1 MHASPI
7 RNSALAAAL
16 ALAAIAVAPPAARAQ
31 SYAAPDAGTGV
42 ARIGFVQGSVAVQR
56 GDSDTSTQ
64 AVLNAPVLGADYVTT
79 GAGARAEIQLDD
91 VTALRLGPNVQLRF
105 TRLDASQ
112 REMQLAEGT
121 VDLRVLRANAAP
133 AQIDTPS
140 VAVRPA
146 SEGSIRVS
154 VDADGRT
161 RVAVR
166 SGRADV
172 VTPQGTRSLV
182 PGTTLL
188 AYGPAAQPAIQSEA
202 ALASDD
208 FDRFNADRD
217 VGELRAL
224 SLAYAPP
231 GVAGVNDL
239 ASYGTWYDDT
249 TYGQVWVPTLVSP
262 GWAPYRD
269 GRWAWED
276 RYGWTWIGYEP
287 WGWAPYHYG
296 RWFHHPHRGWAWV
309 PSRAAVAWS
318 PALVSFV
325 TFGGGPGLGFD
336 TIGWLPLAPFE
347 PFYPWWGTG
356 TSFVSFTST
365 AFVPY
370 NAAYWRHWHGDA
382 HYDGI
387 TAVRRQ
393 QFLAGD
399 FAHVVRV
406 PPDRLRTVELVHGS
420 LPVAPTDANLRFS
433 VHPVAPQLA
442 VRTTTFRRTFAGDA
456 AVTPRT
462 PFAQQRAAFE
472 QHRAAFVQQHSAFAQ
487 QHSDAQQHSAVS
499 ARPAE
504 TAPRRTL
511 AAPAIDP
518 WARFGKDRSTT
529 GSVMNRTAP
538 AAHGVTVIDGTA
550 QPSQP
555 APAETRRGA
564 HASAAWSRFEASSPA
579 SSRAET
585 HGVTVHDLSGPR
597 DAAPRTTETTRT
609 PETTR
614 AQPVQQPQYTAPV
627 QRAPQYVAPAPPPP
641 RYVPPPQSA
650 PRTTQSAPAPQS
662 GGRAGASQGH
672 QAEHGSA
679 HH

>member
-16 ALAAIAVAPPAARAQ
+16 ALAALALAPPAARAQ

-42 ARIGFVQGSVAVQR
+42 ARIGFVQGPVAVQR

-105 TRLDASQ
+105 TRLDASR

-146 SEGSIRVS
+146 SEGSVRVS
-154 VDADGRT
+154 VDADGGT

-172 VTPQGTRSLV
+172 LTPQGTRSLV
-182 PGTTLL
+182 PGTTLV
-188 AYGPAAQPAIQSEA
+188 AYGLAAQPVIQYQA

-208 FDRFNADRD
+208 FDRFNGDRD
-217 VGELRAL
+217 IGELRAL

-249 TYGQVWVPTLVSP
+249 TYGQIWVPTLIAP

-309 PSRAAVAWS
+309 PARAAVAWS

-356 TSFVSFTST
+356 ASFVTFNRTS
-365 AFVPY
+365 FVPY
-370 NAAYWRHWHGDA
+370 NPAYWRHWHGDA
-382 HYDGI
+382 RYDGI

-406 PPDRLRTVELVHGS
+406 PPDRLRKIELVHGS
-420 LPVAPTDANLRFS
+420 LPVAPTDANLRFTA
-433 VHPVAPQLA
+433 HPAPPQLA
-442 VRTTTFRRTFAGDA
+442 VRTTTFRRTFAGDS

-462 PFAQQRAAFE
+462 AFAQQRAAFE
-472 QHRAAFVQQHSAFAQ
+472 QH
-487 QHSDAQQHSAVS
+487 
-499 ARPAE
+499 
-504 TAPRRTL
+504 RTL

-518 WARFGKDRSTT
+518 WARFGKDRTTT
-529 GSVMNRTAP
+529 GAVTNRTAP
-538 AAHGVTVIDGTA
+538 AAHGVTVIDGAA

-555 APAETRRGA
+555 APPETRRGA

-579 SSRAET
+579 SSRTET
-585 HGVTVHDLSGPR
+585 HGGVTVHDLSGPHE
-597 DAAPRTTETTRT
+597 AAPRTTETTHAGPARATETTRT
-609 PETTR
+609 TETTR
-614 AQPVQQPQYTAPV
+614 APEVTHA
-627 QRAPQYVAPAPPPP
+627 APAPPP
-641 RYVPPPQSA
+641 RYVPPQSA
-650 PRTTQSAPAPQS
+650 PRTTQSAPAPQ
-662 GGRAGASQGH
+662 GGHAGAQGH
-672 QAEHGSA
+672 HAEHGSA
-679 HH
+679 HR

>member
-7 RNSALAAAL
+7 RNTALAAAL
-16 ALAAIAVAPPAARAQ
+16 ALAACALAPPAARAQ

-79 GAGARAEIQLDD
+79 GAGSRAEIQLDD

-105 TRLDASQ
+105 TRLDPSQ
-112 REMQLAEGT
+112 REVQLAEGT

-146 SEGSIRVS
+146 SEGSVRVS

-188 AYGPAAQPAIQSEA
+188 AYGPAAQPTIQSEA

-224 SLAYAPP
+224 SLVYAPP

-239 ASYGTWYDDT
+239 VSYGTWYDDA
-249 TYGQVWVPTLVSP
+249 TYGEVWVPTVIAP

-296 RWFHHPHRGWAWV
+296 RWFHHPRRGWAWV

-356 TSFVSFTST
+356 TAFVTFNRT

-370 NAAYWRHWHGDA
+370 DAAYWRHWHGDA
-382 HYDGI
+382 RYDGI
-387 TAVRRQ
+387 TAVPKQ

-399 FAHVVRV
+399 FQHVVRV
-406 PPDRLRTVELVHGS
+406 PPDRLRKIELVHGS
-420 LPVAPTDANLRFS
+420 LPVAPTAANLRFS
-433 VHPVAPQLA
+433 AHPVAPQLA
-442 VRTTTFRRTFAGDA
+442 VRTTTFRRAFAGDA

-462 PFAQQRAAFE
+462 PFAQQRAALA
-472 QHRAAFVQQHSAFAQ
+472 QQRAAFAQ
-487 QHSDAQQHSAVS
+487 QHAAVS
-499 ARPAE
+499 ARAPE

-511 AAPAIDP
+511 VAPAVDP
-518 WARFGKDRSTT
+518 WARIGKDRTT
-529 GSVMNRTAP
+529 AGTATNRTAP
-538 AAHGVTVIDGTA
+538 AVHGVTVIDGSA
-550 QPSQP
+550 QP
-555 APAETRRGA
+555 APPEATVRRGA
-564 HASAAWSRFEASSPA
+564 HASAAWSRFEESSPA
-579 SSRAET
+579 S
-585 HGVTVHDLSGPR
+585 
-597 DAAPRTTETTRT
+597 TRT

-614 AQPVQQPQYTAPV
+614 AQPVQQPQYAAPV
-627 QRAPQYVAPAPPPP
+627 QRAPQYTAPAPPVP

-650 PRTTQSAPAPQS
+650 PRTTESAPAQ
-662 GGRAGASQGH
+662 QGH
-672 QAEHGSA
+672 AQPSRSGHAERSSA

>member
-1 MHASPI
+1 MHASSI

-16 ALAAIAVAPPAARAQ
+16 ALAACALAPPAARAQ

-42 ARIGFVQGSVAVQR
+42 ARIGFVQGTVAVQR

-91 VTALRLGPNVQLRF
+91 VTALRLGQNVQLRF
-105 TRLDASQ
+105 TRLDAAQ
-112 REMQLAEGT
+112 REMQLAEGA

-140 VAVRPA
+140 VAIRPA
-146 SEGSIRVS
+146 SEGSVRVS

-172 VTPQGTRSLV
+172 VTSQGTRGLV
-182 PGTTLL
+182 PGTTLV
-188 AYGPAAQPAIQSEA
+188 AYGPAAQPTIQSEA

-217 VGELRAL
+217 TGELRAL

-249 TYGQVWVPTLVSP
+249 TYGQVWVPTVVSP

-309 PSRAAVAWS
+309 PARAAVAWS

-356 TSFVSFTST
+356 TSFVSFNRT

-370 NAAYWRHWHGDA
+370 NTAYWRHWHGDA
-382 HYDGI
+382 RYDGI
-387 TAVRRQ
+387 TAVRKQ

-399 FAHVVRV
+399 FQHVVRV
-406 PPDRLRTVELVHGS
+406 PPDRLRKIELVHGS
-420 LPVAPTDANLRFS
+420 LPVAPTDANLRFTA
-433 VHPVAPQLA
+433 HAVAPELA
-442 VRTTTFRRTFAGDA
+442 VRATTFRRGFAGDA
-456 AVTPRT
+456 AVTPRV
-462 PFAQQRAAFE
+462 PFAQQRAAFA
-472 QHRAAFVQQHSAFAQ
+472 QQNAAFAHPHAAVSAQ
-487 QHSDAQQHSAVS
+487 QHA
-499 ARPAE
+499 
-504 TAPRRTL
+504 
-511 AAPAIDP
+511 
-518 WARFGKDRSTT
+518 
-529 GSVMNRTAP
+529 AP
-538 AAHGVTVIDGTA
+538 AAHAVTVIDGTA

-555 APAETRRGA
+555 APPETRRGA
-564 HASAAWSRFEASSPA
+564 HASAAWSRFDASSPA

-585 HGVTVHDLSGPR
+585 RGGVIVHDLSGPH
-597 DAAPRTTETTRT
+597 DAAPRTTESTHAGAARATETTRT

-627 QRAPQYVAPAPPPP
+627 QRAPQYTAPAPPP

-662 GGRAGASQGH
+662 GHAGSSQGRH
-672 QAEHGSA
+672 AEPSTT